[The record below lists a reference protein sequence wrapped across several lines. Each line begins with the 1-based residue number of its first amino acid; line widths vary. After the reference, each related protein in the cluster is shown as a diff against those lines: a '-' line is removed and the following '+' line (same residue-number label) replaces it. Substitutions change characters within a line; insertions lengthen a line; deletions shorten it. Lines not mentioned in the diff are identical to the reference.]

1 MARSKKNKKSLLDE
15 YFACFARTSVP
26 ARKKRK

>member
-1 MARSKKNKKSLLDE
+1 MKKVKKKSLLDS

-26 ARKKRK
+26 TKEKRK